1 MNISDSLFVR
11 HGFLENYIEDGYLS
25 KQLSSDD
32 LGEEVFKKNY
42 ERFNNELLCKEFKWK
57 LGLEFASLKEFK
69 EAILEYN
76 VLNVRKIRFYFN
88 DKKRARERCK
98 HCTEYLVYVNK
109 VGQTDT
115 YRLNTI

>member
-57 LGLEFASLKEFK
+57 LGLKFASLK
-69 EAILEYN
+69 
-76 VLNVRKIRFYFN
+76 
-88 DKKRARERCK
+88 
-98 HCTEYLVYVNK
+98 
-109 VGQTDT
+109 
-115 YRLNTI
+115 